1 MYDFIIVGAGSAGCV
16 LANRLSSDPSI
27 KVCLVEAG
35 PKDSSVMVHVPLG
48 IIGMMHSKKMN
59 WRYYTE
65 GEPNL
70 NNRQLFWPRGKTL
83 GGSSASNAMCYIR
96 GHACD
101 YDEWASLGN
110 EGWSYKE
117 VLPYFKKSQHQERG
131 GDAYHGSHGPLNVSD
146 LRIKNPLSEA
156 FIKAAKQAGH
166 RYAEDFNGAEQE
178 GVGYYQVTQKNGQR
192 CSTAVGYLRPAE
204 ERENLTVI
212 TEALTTR
219 VLFEGTKAT
228 GIEYLKEGQTHTL
241 HCSKEVLLS
250 GGAINSPQLLLLSGV
265 GKKEQL
271 DQHDISVVCDL
282 PGVGENM
289 QDHLDVLAVTRERT
303 FHSVGFSPVALL
315 RSIKGIFD
323 YILFRKGNFTS
334 NIAEAGG
341 FVKSSPDLAVPDV
354 QFHFSPCFLD
364 NHGLNLWQT
373 VRHGY
378 SLHACNLRPKSR
390 GRLMLRDSD
399 PATPP
404 IIQANYLDNE
414 EDIAVMVKG
423 VKLSREILKQPAF
436 DHYRGEE
443 VFPGKEVQTDEELEA
458 FIRRKA
464 ESIYHPVG
472 TCKMGQD
479 EMAVVDP
486 RLKVR
491 GVSGLR
497 VVDAS
502 IMPTLIGGNTNA
514 PTIMIAEKAAD
525 MILEDY
531 IKKSLNEE
539 LIAAEAL

>member
-166 RYAEDFNGAEQE
+166 RYTEDFNGADQE

-204 ERENLTVI
+204 ERDNLTVI
-212 TEALTTR
+212 TDALTTR

-228 GIEYLKEGQTHTL
+228 GIEYRKEGTTHTL
-241 HCSKEVLLS
+241 RCSGEVLLS

-271 DQHDISVVCDL
+271 DQHDIPVVCDL

-303 FHSVGFSPVALL
+303 FYSVGFSPVALL

-341 FVKSSPDLAVPDV
+341 FVKSSPEQAVPDV

-404 IIQANYLDNE
+404 VIQANYLDNE

-423 VKLSREILKQPAF
+423 IKLSREILKQPAF

-491 GVSGLR
+491 GVSDLR

-539 LIAAEAL
+539 LIAAEVL

>member
-16 LANRLSSDPSI
+16 LANRLSSDPNI

-35 PKDSSVMVHVPLG
+35 PKDSSFMVHVPLG
-48 IIGMMHSKKMN
+48 MIGMMHSKKMN

-65 GEPNL
+65 PEPNL
-70 NNRQLFWPRGKTL
+70 KGRKLFWPRGKTL
-83 GGSSASNAMCYIR
+83 GGSSASNAMCYVR

-110 EGWSYKE
+110 DGWSYQD
-117 VLPYFKKSQHQERG
+117 VLPYFKKSEHQERG
-131 GDAYHGSHGPLNVSD
+131 GDAYHGENGPLHVSD

-156 FIKAAKQAGH
+156 FLKAAEQAGH
-166 RYAEDFNGAEQE
+166 KLTQDFNGNEQD

-192 CSTAVGYLRPAE
+192 CSAAVGYLRPAE
-204 ERENLTVI
+204 QRPNLTVI
-212 TEALTTR
+212 TEALTTK
-219 VLFEGTKAT
+219 VLFDEAKAI
-228 GIEYLKEGQTHTL
+228 GIEYLKEGQKQVL
-241 HCSKEVLLS
+241 ECRGEVVLS

-265 GKKEQL
+265 GGKEQL
-271 DQHDISVVCDL
+271 NQHNIPVVCDL

-315 RSIKGIFD
+315 RSLKGLVD
-323 YILFRKGNFTS
+323 YVLFRKGNFTS

-341 FVKSSPDLAVPDV
+341 FAKSSPDQAVPDV

-364 NHGLNLWQT
+364 NHGLDLWQT

-390 GRLMLRDSD
+390 GRLILKDSD

-404 IIQANYLDNE
+404 IINANYLKHD
-414 EDIAVMVKG
+414 EDIGVMLKAI
-423 VKLSREILKQPAF
+423 KMSREILKQPAF
-436 DHYRGEE
+436 DRYRGTE
-443 VFPGKEVQTDEELEA
+443 VFPGQAVQTDEELES
-458 FIRRKA
+458 FIRQKA
-464 ESIYHPVG
+464 ESIYHPIG
-472 TCKMGQD
+472 TCKMGPD
-479 EMAVVDP
+479 EMAVVDS
-486 RLKVR
+486 RLRVK
-491 GVSGLR
+491 GVTGLR

-514 PTIMIAEKAAD
+514 PTIMIAEKASD
-525 MILEDY
+525 MIIEDFL
-531 IKKSLNEE
+531 KKTERNKV
-539 LIAAEAL
+539 AEMAD

>member
-65 GEPNL
+65 EESNL

-131 GDAYHGSHGPLNVSD
+131 GDTYHGSHGPLNVSD

-166 RYAEDFNGAEQE
+166 RYTEDFNGAEQE

-204 ERENLTVI
+204 ERDNLTVI

-265 GKKEQL
+265 GNKKQL
-271 DQHDISVVCDL
+271 DQHDIPVVCDL

-289 QDHLDVLAVTRERT
+289 QDHLDVLAVTREKT
-303 FHSVGFSPVALL
+303 FHSVGFSPVALM
-315 RSIKGIFD
+315 RSIKGLFD

-341 FVKSSPDLAVPDV
+341 FVKSSPEQAVPDV

-404 IIQANYLDNE
+404 VIQANYLDNE

-423 VKLSREILKQPAF
+423 IKLSREILKQPAF

-539 LIAAEAL
+539 LIAAEVL

>member
-65 GEPNL
+65 EESNL

-117 VLPYFKKSQHQERG
+117 VLPYFKRSQHQERG
-131 GDAYHGSHGPLNVSD
+131 GDTYHGSHGPLNVSD

-166 RYAEDFNGAEQE
+166 RYTEDFNGAEQE

-212 TEALTTR
+212 TDALTTR

-241 HCSKEVLLS
+241 HCNKEVLLS

-265 GKKEQL
+265 GNKKQL
-271 DQHDISVVCDL
+271 DQHDIPIVCNL

-315 RSIKGIFD
+315 RSIKGLFD

-341 FVKSSPDLAVPDV
+341 FVKSSPEQAVPDV

-373 VRHGY
+373 IRHGY

-390 GRLMLRDSD
+390 GRLVLRDSD
-399 PATPP
+399 PATPL
-404 IIQANYLDNE
+404 IIQANYLDNK

-423 VKLSREILKQPAF
+423 IKLSREILKQPAF

-472 TCKMGQD
+472 TCKMGLD
-479 EMAVVDP
+479 KMAVVDP

-539 LIAAEAL
+539 LIAAEVL